1 MHRLSSQ
8 MRKGLSGVLA
18 AALIGS
24 SMSMAAF
31 ADTASIK
38 AGTYDIDGALSSYC
52 DAMGGIEFTDG
63 ERNVLQGAKVT
74 VDAEGDAKVTLTLG
88 KGTSFDIYTIA
99 CTPWISGDY
108 QPGYYDANGDLKK
121 IDESDYTTVTFT
133 NKKSNGSTEET
144 SYISSLTF
152 PVEVGTEEYNLW
164 YYLDSNVMGC
174 QFCDGSGTAGSNTPD
189 TATKYKAVLTLDWD
203 SVETGNDNTGNSGSS
218 DATDSDAEEDGVF
231 SADMELSMYV
241 SAMGGVEFGEGIL
254 QGNKLVQ
261 EDEDGNYTV
270 TLKFGEGSLT
280 IYSVAATT
288 YIDKQITPGYY
299 VDGNVKDAEY
309 TTSGNKVTSMT
320 FPVKKGTSEYT
331 LWLYLNSNM
340 MGCQFG
346 DGSGDAG
353 SNKPGEST
361 PYAATLTIDWD
372 TLKEGSSSAGTST
385 GKDKHSMKIEF
396 VVEGDYVVEIPSE
409 LKVDSV
415 TKEGKYTVEV
425 TELPD
430 DGYVVITADSEGVLT
445 NENNKTV
452 TFTNTLTNTQ
462 DSDQGGKITEAGDT
476 LDGLV
481 KVTGKGSKG
490 TYKGT
495 LNFTINCY

>member
-31 ADTASIK
+31 ADTTSLK
-38 AGTYDIDGALSSYC
+38 EGTYDIDASLSSYC

-63 ERNVLQGAKVT
+63 ERKVLKSAKVT
-74 VDAEGDAKVTLTLG
+74 VDAEGEAKVTLSLG
-88 KGTSFDIYTIA
+88 QGTSFDIYTIA

-108 QPGYYDANGDLKK
+108 QPGYYEADGELKL
-121 IDESDYTTVTFT
+121 IDEDDYTTVSYT
-133 NKKSNGSTEET
+133 NKKSNNETVET
-144 SYISSLTF
+144 SYITSMTF

-189 TATKYKAVLTLDWD
+189 TATKYKASLTLDWD
-203 SVETGNDNTGNSGSS
+203 SVETGNDEGGSNSSA
-218 DATDSDAEEDGVF
+218 ATDSDADEEGVF

-261 EDEDGNYTV
+261 EDEDGNYTA
-270 TLKFGEGSLT
+270 TLTFCSGT
-280 IYSVAATT
+280 VNIYSVTANT
-288 YIDKQITPGYY
+288 YIDKQVTPGYY
-299 VDGNVKDAEY
+299 VDGTVKDAQY
-309 TTSGNKVTSMT
+309 TTSGDKVTTMT

-331 LWLYLNSNM
+331 LWLYLNSDV

-346 DGSGDAG
+346 DGNGDAA

-385 GKDKHSMKIEF
+385 GKDKHSMKIEY

-425 TELPD
+425 TELPEG
-430 DGYVVITADSEGVLT
+430 GYVVVTADSEGVLT
-445 NENNKTV
+445 NENKQTV

-462 DSDQGGKITEAGDT
+462 DSDQGNKITEAGDT
-476 LDGLV
+476 LNGLV
-481 KVTGKGSKG
+481 KVTGKGAKG
-490 TYKGT
+490 TYTGT